1 MWTTLLDEDI
11 LTLDYRFLL
20 FAIPS
25 IKSLFKIVYQAQ
37 HTNIAPI
44 LYQTICSSK
53 QGQNTILTIVIPIII
68 SPKNLPQEMNLKC
81 NSLKPVSP
89 SLNGELNN
97 VLLVPLFLALHA
109 HSLH

>member
-1 MWTTLLDEDI
+1 MLDEDI
-11 LTLDYRFLL
+11 LTFDHRFLL

-53 QGQNTILTIVIPIII
+53 QGQKKDKVLEEELKLSREMGPLEEKARRRSQMAQPTIDQKQQDK
-68 SPKNLPQEMNLKC
+68 S
-81 NSLKPVSP
+81 NSTY
-89 SLNGELNN
+89 G
-97 VLLVPLFLALHA
+97 
-109 HSLH
+109 

>member
-1 MWTTLLDEDI
+1 
-11 LTLDYRFLL
+11 LL

-53 QGQNTILTIVIPIII
+53 QGQKKDKVLEEELKLSREMGPWRKRPGGDLKWLNLRLTRSSKIRAIVLMDDEVT
-68 SPKNLPQEMNLKC
+68 K
-81 NSLKPVSP
+81 
-89 SLNGELNN
+89 
-97 VLLVPLFLALHA
+97 
-109 HSLH
+109 